1 MKREIK
7 ILIFS
12 FLALFM
18 ASFFAGSFA
27 HGLTLE
33 EYLAQVQS
41 KNKNFRSF
49 EASTSAAEDR
59 FATADL
65 DLSPALTLKGS
76 YLDDKSLVIYGP
88 GIEVTRNQMTTYSAE
103 LSKKFSS
110 GTTAAVSTGVQG
122 VVTDATG
129 FGSGAPIETYSGF
142 AQVSLTQS
150 LWKDFF
156 GHATRLRWERESA
169 LRTQEKQ
176 GYNLQA
182 KQTLIEAES
191 AYWDLIYAEEDIK
204 IREAGLTRAQA
215 ILQWVQRR
223 YGNGIG
229 DKADVLNAQ
238 GLAQA
243 RELELLNAKDDLRTA
258 QQKVADELEIK
269 NLNEL
274 PDLQGSLGNSRS
286 IKGYVNPSAASDRI
300 VKLDAYLAILDAK
313 AKAVAANESQDS
325 LRPDLVLQG
334 SYKTNG
340 YDDNLNG
347 SWAKAT
353 DTGHPTL
360 NVGVQ
365 FRWLL
370 DWETKGAVR
379 NAAKMDA
386 LSASLKQ
393 ERQLLES
400 DSDWSELLRKN
411 DELSKK
417 IVVAQKISDTQT
429 AHAAAE
435 RQKLSKGRAIT
446 SDVITAE
453 QDADEA
459 ALTLTKLKTEQ
470 RKLESQGRLFVAIGD
485 GV

>member
-7 ILIFS
+7 VLIFS
-12 FLALFM
+12 LLAVFF
-18 ASFFAGSFA
+18 ASFFAGGFA
-27 HGLTLE
+27 QALTLE

-59 FATADL
+59 FATMDL

-76 YLDDKSLVIYGP
+76 YLDDKALVIYGP
-88 GIEVTRNQMTTYSAE
+88 GIELTRNQVTTYSAE

-122 VVTDATG
+122 VRTDVTG
-129 FGSGAPIETYSGF
+129 FGGGAPIETYSGF
-142 AQVSLTQS
+142 AEVSLSQS

-156 GHATRLRWERESA
+156 GHATRLRWEREEA

-176 GYNLQA
+176 SYNLQA
-182 KQTLIEAES
+182 RQTLIAAES
-191 AYWDLIYAEEDIK
+191 AYWDLIYAQEDIK
-204 IREAGLTRAQA
+204 IREAGLDRAKA

-223 YGNGIG
+223 NSNGIG

-258 QQKVADELEIK
+258 QQKVADQLEIK
-269 NLNEL
+269 NLTEL
-274 PDLQGSLGNSRS
+274 PDLQGNLGQNRS
-286 IKGYVNPSAASDRI
+286 VKSYVNPATAKNRI
-300 VKLDAYLAILDAK
+300 VRLDAYLAILDAK
-313 AKAVAANESQDS
+313 AKAVAADESQDS
-325 LRPDLVLQG
+325 LRPDLVVQG

-340 YDDNLNG
+340 YDDDLNG
-347 SWAKAT
+347 SWSKTT
-353 DTGHPTL
+353 DPGHPTV
-360 NVGVQ
+360 NVGVE

-370 DWETKGAVR
+370 DWETKGAAR

-386 LSASLKQ
+386 LAATLKK
-393 ERQLLES
+393 ERQLIES

-417 IVVAQKISDTQT
+417 IVVAQKISETQT

-470 RKLESQGRLFVAIGD
+470 RKLESQGRLYIAIGE